1 MIRSFDQLSFIT
13 RFPHAQR
20 LHSNF
25 DWEYAIGDYRI
36 RYDEDMDE
44 VQIENSSNG
53 YCVDGLT
60 SRKAIPILYLLGLD
74 DPSI

>member
-1 MIRSFDQLSFIT
+1 MRSFDELSFAT

-20 LHSNF
+20 LISNY
-25 DWEYAIGDYRI
+25 DWEYAIGDYKI

-74 DPSI
+74 ETPI